1 MKGEN
6 IMNITNQEMMTDLY
20 NITLENAFDIFEK
33 TLYDYKEYLENA
45 DDEEITR
52 IKVCQQLNEWT
63 KMLENIKELKRF
75 INEQQRE
82 DYEEY

>member
-1 MKGEN
+1 MFPADEVMK
-6 IMNITNQEMMTDLY
+6 DLY
-20 NITLENAFDIFEK
+20 NITLENAFDTFED
-33 TLYDYKEYLENA
+33 TIYNYKEYLENA

-82 DYEEY
+82 DYEQY

>member
-1 MKGEN
+1 MFPADEAMK
-6 IMNITNQEMMTDLY
+6 DLY
-20 NITLENAFDIFEK
+20 SITLENAFDIFEK

>member
-1 MKGEN
+1 MFPADEAMK
-6 IMNITNQEMMTDLY
+6 DLY

-45 DDEEITR
+45 DDKEITR
-52 IKVCQQLNEWT
+52 INVCEQVHEWT
-63 KMLENIKELKRF
+63 KMIENVKELKRF

>member
-1 MKGEN
+1 MFPADEAMK
-6 IMNITNQEMMTDLY
+6 DLY
-20 NITLENAFDIFEK
+20 NITLENAFDIIEK

-52 IKVCQQLNEWT
+52 IKVCQQLNEWS

>member
-1 MKGEN
+1 MFPADEAMK
-6 IMNITNQEMMTDLY
+6 DLY

-33 TLYDYKEYLENA
+33 PLYDYKEYLENA

-82 DYEEY
+82 DYKEY

>member
-1 MKGEN
+1 MFPADEAMK
-6 IMNITNQEMMTDLY
+6 DLY
-20 NITLENAFDIFEK
+20 NITLENAFDIIEK

>member
-1 MKGEN
+1 MFPADEAMK
-6 IMNITNQEMMTDLY
+6 DLY
-20 NITLENAFDIFEK
+20 NITLENAFDIIEK

-52 IKVCQQLNEWT
+52 IEMCQQVNEWT
-63 KMLENIKELKRF
+63 KMLENIKELKKF
-75 INEQQRE
+75 INKQQRE

>member
-1 MKGEN
+1 MFPADETMK
-6 IMNITNQEMMTDLY
+6 DLY

>member
-1 MKGEN
+1 MFPADEAMK
-6 IMNITNQEMMTDLY
+6 DLY
-20 NITLENAFDIFEK
+20 NITLENAFDIFK
-33 TLYDYKEYLENA
+33 DTLYDYKEYLENA

>member
-1 MKGEN
+1 MFPADEAMK
-6 IMNITNQEMMTDLY
+6 DLY

-33 TLYDYKEYLENA
+33 TLYDYKEYLENV

-52 IKVCQQLNEWT
+52 IEVCQQVNEWT
-63 KMLENIKELKRF
+63 KMLENIKELKKF
-75 INEQQRE
+75 INKQQRE

>member
-1 MKGEN
+1 MFPADEAMK
-6 IMNITNQEMMTDLY
+6 DLY